1 MSLQLLEKVSK
12 GLVDLGA
19 DIKKVEEDAKH
30 FIEETKAN
38 EVTNPENV
46 GAGKEVTR
54 LTETNDDILEMIQ
67 NYSEFLSLLP

>member
-1 MSLQLLEKVSK
+1 MSLQLLERISK

-19 DIKKVEEDAKH
+19 DIKKVETDAKT

-38 EVTNPENV
+38 EIINPTNT

-67 NYSEFLSLLP
+67 THSEFLSLLP